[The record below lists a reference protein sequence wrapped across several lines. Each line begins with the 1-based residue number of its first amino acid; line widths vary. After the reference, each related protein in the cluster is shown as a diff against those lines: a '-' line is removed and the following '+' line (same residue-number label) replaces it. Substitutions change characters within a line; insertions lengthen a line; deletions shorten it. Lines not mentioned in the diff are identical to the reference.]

1 MLTLSF
7 GWLAAHQ
14 AGSLVSDSKPPSTHW
29 AGERMKGSFWRVS
42 VCLIQVGEAGSY
54 QDYCLGIRAL

>member
-14 AGSLVSDSKPPSTHW
+14 AGSLVSDSKPPFTGECRLGKS

-54 QDYCLGIRAL
+54 